1 MRVVIPREILRISNS
16 AVLVSG
22 DLSYFLK
29 FGIPLIQSF
38 VRTNIKH
45 SLIIN
50 CVDFKLSHANIIL
63 KKFFNEN
70 DLKNLY
76 LTKTSLD
83 NQNYSPEQKLCYLR
97 TIRFY
102 LAQQIRASNKFID
115 LIITDIDALFISEQ
129 FNKKYNQLRESKTT
143 FAIGATANFL
153 DSPLFMIAKHNYIW
167 RTAKAGF
174 SYYKSGREGDYALQ
188 KICSCLFNIFD
199 PIPPIESLKL
209 YRAYYGD
216 QLALLF
222 TALEISSMPEDSK
235 HSVKCLGYSPGQ
247 IISFGKS
254 PNDGTMW
261 IPPASARKDELFDLN

>member
-1 MRVVIPREILRISNS
+1 MYHDHLLNVLDKFADRRLMPRVVIPREILRISNS

-153 DSPLFMIAKHNYIW
+153 DSP
-167 RTAKAGF
+167 
-174 SYYKSGREGDYALQ
+174 
-188 KICSCLFNIFD
+188 
-199 PIPPIESLKL
+199 KL
-209 YRAYYGD
+209 YDLPKYI
-216 QLALLF
+216 QILVC
-222 TALEISSMPEDSK
+222 ISTLS
-235 HSVKCLGYSPGQ
+235 CA
-247 IISFGKS
+247 
-254 PNDGTMW
+254 N
-261 IPPASARKDELFDLN
+261 